1 MVLGSISKYLVY
13 GLLAAFAITSLAQP
27 SRAYAATQVFGGVGS
42 SLSSLGTGIKDL
54 FEGTGTGVSKLFNP
68 LFTLRDLIYGPQAGQ
83 QAALDVREETST
95 GNIAT
100 SSQAIEATAVLQDN
114 PAALVDPAYQSQ
126 KDPILNKFVFTS
138 QPSISP
144 APVASSVVHG
154 QTMPLSQAAI
164 NHYQS
169 LGVSVSPSN
178 SQTVASRN
186 TSNASSPSSQASNA
200 SRSASAPSSASAAS
214 TRASSP
220 SSSVSAKSAASVS
233 SSVSRGT
240 SRYSRR

>member
-1 MVLGSISKYLVY
+1 MVLGSIGKYLVY

-42 SLSSLGTGIKDL
+42 SLSSLGTGIQDFL
-54 FEGTGTGVSKLFNP
+54 TGTGTGVSKLFNP
-68 LFTLRDLIYGPQAGQ
+68 LFTLRDLIYGPAAGQ
-83 QAALDVREETST
+83 QVALDVREETTT
-95 GNIAT
+95 GTIET
-100 SSQAIEATAVLQDN
+100 SEQAIEASTVLQTQ
-114 PAALVDPAYQSQ
+114 PETLIDPTYTTPPFQFN
-126 KDPILNKFVFTS
+126 I

-144 APVASSVVHG
+144 APVAPSIVHG
-154 QTMPLSQAAI
+154 QTLPLSQAAI

-169 LGVSVSPSN
+169 IGVSVSPAN

-186 TSNASSPSSQASNA
+186 TSNAS
-200 SRSASAPSSASAAS
+200 APSTQATSAAS
-214 TRASSP
+214 SARAP
-220 SSSVSAKSAASVS
+220 SSVSASRVASVSASVSAPSAASVS